1 MNPVIFYLSKKS
13 NNEEQDK
20 TKQAN
25 CGTLAL
31 LLCGKFKDQTS
42 KQLK

>member
-1 MNPVIFYLSKKS
+1 MESSKS

-25 CGTLAL
+25 CGTLAM
-31 LLCGKFKDQTS
+31 LLCGKIKPANS
-42 KQLK
+42 